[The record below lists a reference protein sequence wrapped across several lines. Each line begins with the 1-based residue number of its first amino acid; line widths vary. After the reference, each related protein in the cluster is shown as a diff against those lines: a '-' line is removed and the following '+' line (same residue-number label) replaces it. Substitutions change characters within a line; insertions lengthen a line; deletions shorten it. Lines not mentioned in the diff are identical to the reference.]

1 MASLHESAFQTSSL
15 EPASSCIWALV
26 GLGLLLLTA
35 PTWSATLG
43 LEDALQLAASQH
55 PVISQRHSQQVAA
68 KGMLDAAQAG
78 RWPSFSG
85 QTGQDYGGKATLT
98 LRVEQPLWTGGR
110 LTAQIEAAD
119 AGLRSAAAAL
129 EESQQDIMLR
139 TANAYTELG
148 RLESRIAAARANV
161 VEHARLRTMI
171 LNRIEHQI
179 TPNSDGILVSARL
192 AQAYAELSQNLVLAA
207 RARTALGQLVGER
220 VTDITT
226 PARPPL
232 ESPLLDPVVASA
244 ISYSPTLRR
253 LQAQA
258 DVASAETRVR
268 RGQALPQVMLRHDTT
283 RGGQVPGSST
293 YVAIEYMTGGA
304 GLASHALI
312 REAEAR
318 YQSAL
323 ADIEIATRN
332 TVETVGA
339 DWADLQSLNTQ
350 AGDLQAQVEAQGQV
364 HESYVRQYVVGRKN
378 WIELLNAQRE
388 LAQARYA
395 LADTEWGVLRSHFRL
410 QIATGDLRAATLPD
424 PTGRNQHD

>member
-1 MASLHESAFQTSSL
+1 MLMLAPAWPAPLAL
-15 EPASSCIWALV
+15 EA
-26 GLGLLLLTA
+26 
-35 PTWSATLG
+35 
-43 LEDALQLAASQH
+43 ALQLAVSQH
-55 PVISQRHSQQVAA
+55 PVISQRRSQQRAA
-68 KGMLDAAQAG
+68 KDMLDAAESG
-78 RWPSFSG
+78 RWPTLGG
-85 QTGQDYGGKATLT
+85 QTGKDTYGKATLT

-110 LTAQIEAAD
+110 LAGQIDAAEA
-119 AGLRSAAAAL
+119 GMRSASAAL
-129 EESQQDIMLR
+129 EESQQDILLR
-139 TANAYTELG
+139 TVNTYTELG

-192 AQAYAELSQNLVLAA
+192 AQANAELSQNLVLAA

-323 ADIEIATRN
+323 AEIEMATRN

-364 HESYVRQYVVGRKN
+364 HESYVRLYVVGRKN

-395 LADTEWGVLRSHFRL
+395 LADTQWGVLRSQLRL
-410 QIATGDLRAATLPD
+410 QLATGQLQAATLPA
-424 PTGRNQHD
+424 PTSLNSND

>member
-1 MASLHESAFQTSSL
+1 
-15 EPASSCIWALV
+15 
-26 GLGLLLLTA
+26 
-35 PTWSATLG
+35 
-43 LEDALQLAASQH
+43 
-55 PVISQRHSQQVAA
+55 
-68 KGMLDAAQAG
+68 
-78 RWPSFSG
+78 
-85 QTGQDYGGKATLT
+85 
-98 LRVEQPLWTGGR
+98 
-110 LTAQIEAAD
+110 
-119 AGLRSAAAAL
+119 
-129 EESQQDIMLR
+129 
-139 TANAYTELG
+139 
-148 RLESRIAAARANV
+148 
-161 VEHARLRTMI
+161 MI

-192 AQAYAELSQNLVLAA
+192 AQANAELSQNLVLAA

-323 ADIEIATRN
+323 AEIEMATRN

-364 HESYVRQYVVGRKN
+364 HESYVRLYVVGRKN

-395 LADTEWGVLRSHFRL
+395 LADTQWGVLRSQLRL
-410 QIATGDLRAATLPD
+410 QLATGQLQAATLPA
-424 PTGRNQHD
+424 PTSLNSND